1 MTMSEMPKE
10 EKARATLRPITEADA
25 AGYRACLD
33 RVAAERRYLAF
44 TAAPPLQEVKFYIM
58 AMLQRGLPFVVAV
71 DAEGQ
76 VVGWCNIH
84 VLPQT
89 EHRAGFS
96 HVGTVGM
103 GLDAE
108 YRGKG
113 LGREMLQSVFDSA
126 GRVGIERVELQVYAS
141 NESAVKLYRK
151 FGFVTEGI
159 KSRARK
165 IDGQYDDIIM
175 MARLRP
181 PSRTG
186 G

>member
-1 MTMSEMPKE
+1 MSETP
-10 EKARATLRPITEADA
+10 RPILRDITDADA
-25 AGYRACLD
+25 EGYRDCLD
-33 RVAAERRYLAF
+33 RVAAEKRYLAF
-44 TAAPPLQEVKFYIM
+44 TAAPPVSEVKFYIK
-58 AMLQRGLPFVVAV
+58 AMLQRGLPFIVAV
-71 DAEGQ
+71 DEGR

-84 VLPQT
+84 VPPSSP
-89 EHRAGFS
+89 HRVGFS
-96 HVGTVGM
+96 HVGTIGM
-103 GLDAE
+103 GLDAAW
-108 YRGKG
+108 RGQG
-113 LGREMLQSVFDSA
+113 LGREMLQSVFDIA

-181 PSRTG
+181 PQKES
-186 G
+186 

>member
-1 MTMSEMPKE
+1 MSE
-10 EKARATLRPITEADA
+10 TLRPILRDITEADVE
-25 AGYRACLD
+25 GYRDCLD
-33 RVAAERRYLAF
+33 RVAAEKRYLAF
-44 TAAPPLQEVKFYIM
+44 TAAPPVAEVKFYIK
-58 AMLQRGLPFVVAV
+58 AMLQRGLPFIVAV
-71 DAEGQ
+71 DVEGR

-84 VLPQT
+84 VLPSSP
-89 EHRAGFS
+89 HRVGFS
-96 HVGTVGM
+96 HVGTIGM
-103 GLDAE
+103 GLDAAW
-108 YRGKG
+108 RGQG
-113 LGREMLQSVFDSA
+113 LGREMLQSVFDIA

-181 PSRTG
+181 PQKES
-186 G
+186 

>member
-1 MTMSEMPKE
+1 MSEQSRPI
-10 EKARATLRPITEADA
+10 LRDITEADA
-25 AGYRACLD
+25 EGYRGCLD

-44 TAAPPLQEVKFYIM
+44 TAAPPLQEVKYYIK
-58 AMLQRGLPFVVAV
+58 AMLQRGLPFIVAV
-71 DAEGQ
+71 AGDGQ

-89 EHRAGFS
+89 EHRVGFS
-96 HVGTVGM
+96 HVGTIGM
-103 GLDAE
+103 GLDAAH
-108 YRGKG
+108 RGKG
-113 LGREMLQSVFDSA
+113 LGREMLQSVFDIA

-181 PSRTG
+181 PSKLG
-186 G
+186 

>member
-1 MTMSEMPKE
+1 MSDPS
-10 EKARATLRPITEADA
+10 KASLRGITETDA
-25 AGYRACLD
+25 EGYRACLD

-44 TAAPPLQEVKFYIM
+44 TAAPALNEVKFYIK
-58 AMLQRGLPFVVAV
+58 AMLQRGLPFIVAV
-71 DAEGQ
+71 DGHDQ

-89 EHRAGFS
+89 PHRVGFS

-103 GLDAE
+103 GLDAAW
-108 YRGKG
+108 RGRG
-113 LGREMLQSVFDSA
+113 LGREMLQTVFDAA
-126 GRVGIERVELQVYAS
+126 GKAGIERVELQVYAS

-151 FGFVTEGI
+151 FGFVTEGV

-165 IDGQYDDIIM
+165 LDGQYDDIIM

-181 PSRTG
+181 PSRNE
-186 G
+186 

>member
-1 MTMSEMPKE
+1 MTDQPK
-10 EKARATLRPITEADA
+10 ASLRAITEADA
-25 AGYRACLD
+25 EGYRACLD

-44 TAAPPLQEVKFYIM
+44 TAAPALSEVKFYIK
-58 AMLQRGLPFVVAV
+58 AMLQRSLPFIVAV
-71 DAEGQ
+71 DGNNQ

-89 EHRAGFS
+89 PHRVGFS

-103 GLDAE
+103 GLDAAW
-108 YRGKG
+108 RGRG
-113 LGREMLQSVFDSA
+113 LGRQMLQTVFDAA
-126 GRVGIERVELQVYAS
+126 GKAGIERVELQVYAS

-151 FGFVTEGI
+151 FGFVTEGV

-165 IDGQYDDIIM
+165 LDGQYDDIIM

-181 PSRTG
+181 PSKAD
-186 G
+186 

>member
-1 MTMSEMPKE
+1 MSESAKPE
-10 EKARATLRPITEADA
+10 QARPILREITEADA
-25 AGYRACLD
+25 EGYRDCLD
-33 RVAAERRYLAF
+33 RVAAEKRYLAF
-44 TAAPPLQEVKFYIM
+44 TAAPPVSEVKFYIK
-58 AMLQRGLPFVVAV
+58 AMLQRGLPFIVAM
-71 DAEGQ
+71 DEGR

-84 VLPQT
+84 VLPPSP
-89 EHRAGFS
+89 HRVGFS
-96 HVGTVGM
+96 HVGTIGM
-103 GLDAE
+103 GLDAA

-113 LGREMLQSVFDSA
+113 LGREMLQSVFDTA

-181 PSRTG
+181 PSKTG
-186 G
+186 

>member
-1 MTMSEMPKE
+1 MSERPT
-10 EKARATLRPITEADA
+10 AILRPITEVDA
-25 AGYRACLD
+25 EGYRACLD

-44 TAAPPLQEVKFYIM
+44 TAAPALSEVKFYLK
-58 AMLQRGLPFVVAV
+58 AMLQRGLPFIVAV
-71 DAEGQ
+71 DPQHQ

-84 VLPQT
+84 VQPQT
-89 EHRAGFS
+89 PHRNGFA

-103 GLDAE
+103 GLDAAW
-108 YRGKG
+108 RGQG
-113 LGREMLQSVFDSA
+113 LGRRMLQTVFDTA

-151 FGFVTEGI
+151 FGFVTEGV

-165 IDGQYDDIIM
+165 LDGEYDDIIM

-181 PSRTG
+181 PQSG

>member
-1 MTMSEMPKE
+1 MNPLP
-10 EKARATLRPITEADA
+10 RPILRDITEADA
-25 AGYRACLD
+25 EGYRACLD

-44 TAAPPLQEVKFYIM
+44 TAAPPLPEVKFYIK
-58 AMLQRGLPFVVAV
+58 AMLQRGLPFIIAV
-71 DAEGQ
+71 DGTGK

-89 EHRAGFS
+89 PHRVGFS

-103 GLDAE
+103 GLDAP
-108 YRGKG
+108 YRGQG
-113 LGREMLQSVFDSA
+113 LGREMLQSVFDIA

-151 FGFVTEGI
+151 FGFVTEGV

-165 IDGQYDDIIM
+165 MDGQYDDIIM

-181 PSRTG
+181 PQKES
-186 G
+186 

>member
-1 MTMSEMPKE
+1 MSEAPKSD
-10 EKARATLRPITEADA
+10 RSRPILRDITEADA
-25 AGYRACLD
+25 EGYRACLD
-33 RVAAERRYLAF
+33 RVAAERKYLAF
-44 TAAPPLQEVKFYIM
+44 TAAPPLQEVKYYIK
-58 AMLQRGLPFVVAV
+58 AMLQRGLPFIVAV
-71 DAEGQ
+71 EGDGQ

-89 EHRAGFS
+89 EHRVGFS
-96 HVGTVGM
+96 HVGTIGM
-103 GLDAE
+103 GLDAAH
-108 YRGKG
+108 RGKG
-113 LGREMLQSVFDSA
+113 LGREMLQSVFDIA

-181 PSRTG
+181 PTKRG
-186 G
+186 